1 MIKFIEKERYY
12 DDSPYTGSCYY
23 YPTYMVKDEKEFFVF
38 NRRDPN
44 DEWKIK
50 EDEKRKNQLIENE
63 GKYFKFNGFY
73 DNPLEMLKK
82 IIERK
87 HHFTTPKNMY
97 YGNLDTHRYIDFHG
111 NRNEV
116 SAAFHYRIYD
126 IELACIIQKVVKLIN
141 SEDWSMAKV
150 ISDCDWYEL
159 TRQLTYKADWNNR
172 QYIKI
177 GRFVPSSQTCS
188 CCGFINVE
196 TKDLS
201 VREWTC
207 PKCGVHHDRDINA
220 AKNILNEGLRLLE
233 KTA

>member
-1 MIKFIEKERYY
+1 MVLNTHIIVIFLDFKIGLEDDFMIKFIEKERYY

-116 SAAFHYRIYD
+116 SAAFYYRIYD

-150 ISDCDWYEL
+150 I
-159 TRQLTYKADWNNR
+159 
-172 QYIKI
+172 
-177 GRFVPSSQTCS
+177 
-188 CCGFINVE
+188 
-196 TKDLS
+196 
-201 VREWTC
+201 
-207 PKCGVHHDRDINA
+207 
-220 AKNILNEGLRLLE
+220 LN
-233 KTA
+233 KKQ

>member
-1 MIKFIEKERYY
+1 MVLNTHIIVIFLDFKIELEDDFMIKFIEKERYY

-38 NRRDPN
+38 NRRDPD

-97 YGNLDTHRYIDFHG
+97 YGNLDTHRYIDSHG

-150 ISDCDWYEL
+150 I
-159 TRQLTYKADWNNR
+159 
-172 QYIKI
+172 
-177 GRFVPSSQTCS
+177 
-188 CCGFINVE
+188 
-196 TKDLS
+196 
-201 VREWTC
+201 
-207 PKCGVHHDRDINA
+207 
-220 AKNILNEGLRLLE
+220 LN
-233 KTA
+233 KKQ